1 MLWCSNV
8 CADVSIKDGE
18 PLSLP
23 TKDLGSC
30 EIYPQS
36 LTHSP
41 NGRFVSVCGD
51 GEYIIYT
58 ALAWRNKAFGP
69 ALDFVWAGKDNSNDY
84 AIRES
89 STSVRLYRNFKEKS
103 GGLDVGFAAEG
114 LMGGVLLGV
123 RGQGGVGLFDWET
136 GGLVRR
142 IDVVPNEVG
151 VDRLRVLRKVLT
163 ESTRSTGLR
172 AVNSSPWRVMIP
184 STCCASHGRR
194 TLRPSRTVPLRM
206 TVSSLRLRS
215 LSTLTR
221 RGFAVHA

>member
-1 MLWCSNV
+1 VSYQRGKNALAIGFDEGCVVVKMGREEPAVSMDSSGKIIWARHNEVLS
-8 CADVSIKDGE
+8 AAIKPSDVTVQDGE

-36 LTHSP
+36 LKHSP

-58 ALAWRNKAFGP
+58 ALAWRNKAFGQ

-89 STSVRLYRNFKEKS
+89 ATSVRLFRNFKEKS

-123 RGQGGVGLFDWET
+123 RGQGGVGLFDWES

-142 IDVVPNEVG
+142 IDVVPNEV
-151 VDRLRVLRKVLT
+151 RVGKQNYR
-163 ESTRSTGLR
+163 
-172 AVNSSPWRVMIP
+172 
-184 STCCASHGRR
+184 C
-194 TLRPSRTVPLRM
+194 
-206 TVSSLRLRS
+206 
-215 LSTLTR
+215 
-221 RGFAVHA
+221 